1 MKILKPIKHL
11 GNEIEKNIK
20 ILFRNWVSLTLIII
34 APLILILLIGYS
46 FSNDEVSGIVIG
58 IINEDEGNSLISLE
72 GLESYSS
79 ITNFNNVDDCINKLK
94 KQKLHICIL
103 FKDIRSEQEEIS
115 DFSKLSSG
123 KITYYYDNSRKKISL
138 LIIQNLQEVLGLE
151 SEKISIELTQS
162 IIEKIQGLVIFIN
175 ENKNTFEQFKNESY
189 AMQKDL
195 EERKIRLEYVRREF
209 LKPYN
214 QVKNLQSEIQNS
226 TLEIEDAL
234 SDIANETKIAIAL
247 IKAGSTVIN
256 DTLGLNSLNITL
268 NESDQD
274 IIENLSIIAMDQL
287 ITQLEKQATI
297 LDNLTNKTIERINTS
312 IESIN
317 QAVTKLDLIKDAID
331 FEIESTI
338 IYQNKINESVKKL
351 DQLNADL
358 DQRLLNLKTLDPEM
372 ATLLVRPIVTDFEPI
387 LKEKMNIQLIFP
399 LILVLIIMFIA
410 LLSSNIMALME
421 INSRAY
427 QRNLIAPVNNMLYI
441 FGLIITS
448 VIIIFIQ
455 ICVLFIVAQT
465 RFQINVSNAF
475 WQLSFISLL
484 LIIIFVILGMIFA
497 YSIKSSQSSILVTTF
512 ILLIFFLFSNTISTI
527 EAMPK
532 LAQIISNSNPL
543 VIGEIIFKQIQLFG
557 AGIGGLMPEIL
568 SLVIYILILLMILVF
583 SANRRYKSGR

>member
-11 GNEIEKNIK
+11 GNEVEKNIK

-46 FSNDEVSGIVIG
+46 FSNDEVSGIIIG
-58 IINEDEGNSLISLE
+58 IIDENEASSPISLE

-79 ITNFNNVDDCINKLK
+79 IINFNEVDGCISELK

-103 FKDIRSEQEEIS
+103 FKDIRSEHGEIS
-115 DFSKLSSG
+115 DFSELSSG

-162 IIEKIQGLVIFIN
+162 IIEKIQGLVIFVN
-175 ENKNTFEQFKNESY
+175 ENKNSFEQFKNESY

-195 EERKIRLEYVRREF
+195 EERRIRLEYVRQEF

-214 QVKNLQSEIQNS
+214 QVKNLQSEVQNS
-226 TLEIEDAL
+226 TREIEDAL
-234 SDIANETKIAIAL
+234 SNIMNETKIAIAL
-247 IKAGSTVIN
+247 IKASSMAIN
-256 DTLGLNSLNITL
+256 ETIDLNSINIT
-268 NESDQD
+268 NDDSDQD
-274 IIENLSIIAMDQL
+274 IIENFSTIAMDQL
-287 ITQLEKQATI
+287 INQLDKQVTN
-297 LDNLTNKTIERINTS
+297 LDNLTNKTVERVNAS

-317 QAVTKLDLIKDAID
+317 QAVTKLDLIKEALD

-338 IYQNKINESVKKL
+338 IYQNRINESVKKL
-351 DQLNADL
+351 DQLNTDL

-399 LILVLIIMFIA
+399 LILVLIIMFIS

-448 VIIIFIQ
+448 VMIIFIQ

-465 RFQINVSNAF
+465 RFQINISNAF
-475 WQLSFISLL
+475 WQLSLISLL

-512 ILLIFFLFSNTISTI
+512 VLLIFFLFSNTISTI
-527 EAMPK
+527 ESMPK

-557 AGIGGLMPEIL
+557 VGIQGLMPEIL
-568 SLVIYILILLMILVF
+568 SLFIFIIILLSILIF
-583 SANRRYKSGR
+583 SANRRYKGGR